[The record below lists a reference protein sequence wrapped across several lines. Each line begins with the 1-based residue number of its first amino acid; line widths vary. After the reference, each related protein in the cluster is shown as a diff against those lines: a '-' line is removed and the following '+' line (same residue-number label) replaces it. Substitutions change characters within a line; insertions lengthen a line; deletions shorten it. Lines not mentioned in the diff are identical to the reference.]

1 MKNKFCREILS
12 LTFMTLLFLQVP
24 AQQKALKIGDKIP
37 EEIWTTPLN
46 IVNSPQKTLQLGDNR
61 DQLILID
68 FWATWCSACLKNFP
82 KMEALEKQFGNRLK
96 VVPVTKESLAVLE
109 KFFTTKNGQRYQH
122 LTSVAGDQIL
132 STAFP
137 YHAIPF
143 IAWIKN
149 GHLIN
154 LTDAEQVTAE
164 TIGEILENKKSSLQ
178 TVVQISRKRPLML
191 AEQFDAERQTSLMN
205 YALLSK
211 GRIRAIQ
218 PGSGF
223 HRING
228 IVHGRQFTNSSLMNI
243 YRGIAYEIFND
254 KGDRFSEKRISN
266 LVKNPDQIDF
276 TITNQETEAL
286 LYNFEFIVPL
296 QNADQLYPNMLATLS
311 EYSGYPAT
319 IEPQRKKCLVL
330 KKTSTAK
337 NIATKGGTPIDDF
350 FKKPA
355 LIRNKTLETLIVA
368 LNVNDQFT
376 PLPVI
381 DETAYSGEVDL
392 NLGNISDLQ
401 ALKKALKRYHL
412 ELIEEERDLQI
423 LVIRDLLYPIQNQ

>member
-1 MKNKFCREILS
+1 MKNKFCRDLFS
-12 LTFMTLLFLQVP
+12 LTFLTLLSMQIP
-24 AQQKALKIGDKIP
+24 SQQKALKIGDKIP

-46 IVNSPQKTLQLGDNR
+46 IVNNPQKTLQLSE
-61 DQLILID
+61 DQDKLILID

-82 KMEALEKQFGNRLK
+82 KMEALEKQFGNQLK
-96 VVPVTKESLAVLE
+96 IVPVTKESHTTLD
-109 KFFTTKNGQRYQH
+109 KFFNSKNGQRYKH
-122 LTSVAGDQIL
+122 ITSVVEDKML

-149 GHLIN
+149 GNLVN

-164 TIGEILENKKSSLQ
+164 TIGEILQNKKSSLQ
-178 TVVQISRKRPLML
+178 SVIQINRKRPLML
-191 AEQFDAERQTSLMN
+191 AQQFDAEKQTSLIN
-205 YALLSK
+205 YTLLSK

-223 HRING
+223 HRTNG
-228 IVHGRQFTNSSLMNI
+228 IVHGRQFTNTSLMNI
-243 YRGIAYEIFND
+243 YQGIVYEIFAD
-254 KGDRFSEKRISN
+254 KGDRFSQKRISN
-266 LVKNPDQIDF
+266 LVKNTDQIEF
-276 TITNQETEAL
+276 TTTNQETEAL

-296 QNADQLYPNMLATLS
+296 QNAAQLYPNMLTTLS

-319 IEPQRKKCLVL
+319 IESQRKRCLVL
-330 KKTSTAK
+330 KKTSTAD
-337 NIATKGGTPIDDF
+337 NLATKGGPPTDDF

-368 LNVNDQFT
+368 LNVNDQLT

-381 DETAYSGEVDL
+381 DETAYSGKVDL

-401 ALKKALKRYHL
+401 TLKKALKRYNL
-412 ELIEEERDLQI
+412 ELTEEERDLQM
-423 LVIRDLLYPIQNQ
+423 LVIRDI

>member
-12 LTFMTLLFLQVP
+12 LTIMTLLFLQVT

-46 IVNSPQKTLQLGDNR
+46 IVNSQQKTLQLGENR

-96 VVPVTKESLAVLE
+96 VVPVTKESPAVLE

-122 LTSVAGDQIL
+122 LTSVAGDKIL

-266 LVKNPDQIDF
+266 LVKNNDQIDF
-276 TITNQETEAL
+276 TITNQKTEAL

-311 EYSGYPAT
+311 EYSGYPAA
-319 IEPQRKKCLVL
+319 IESQRKKCLVL
-330 KKTSTAK
+330 KKTSTAN

-381 DETAYSGEVDL
+381 DETEYRGKVDL

-401 ALKKALKRYHL
+401 ALKKALQRYDL

>member
-1 MKNKFCREILS
+1 
-12 LTFMTLLFLQVP
+12 
-24 AQQKALKIGDKIP
+24 
-37 EEIWTTPLN
+37 
-46 IVNSPQKTLQLGDNR
+46 
-61 DQLILID
+61 
-68 FWATWCSACLKNFP
+68 
-82 KMEALEKQFGNRLK
+82 
-96 VVPVTKESLAVLE
+96 
-109 KFFTTKNGQRYQH
+109 
-122 LTSVAGDQIL
+122 
-132 STAFP
+132 
-137 YHAIPF
+137 
-143 IAWIKN
+143 
-149 GHLIN
+149 
-154 LTDAEQVTAE
+154 
-164 TIGEILENKKSSLQ
+164 
-178 TVVQISRKRPLML
+178 
-191 AEQFDAERQTSLMN
+191 MN

-228 IVHGRQFTNSSLMNI
+228 IVRGRQFTNSSLMNI

-319 IEPQRKKCLVL
+319 IEPRRKKCLVL
-330 KKTSTAK
+330 KRTSTAN

-355 LIRNKTLETLIVA
+355 LIRNKTFETLIVA

-381 DETAYSGEVDL
+381 DETAYKGKVDL

-401 ALKKALKRYHL
+401 ALKKALQRYDL

-423 LVIRDLLYPIQNQ
+423 LVIRDLSYPIQNQ

>member
-1 MKNKFCREILS
+1 MQI
-12 LTFMTLLFLQVP
+12 P

-46 IVNSPQKTLQLGDNR
+46 IVNNPQKTLQLSE
-61 DQLILID
+61 DQDKLILID

-82 KMEALEKQFGNRLK
+82 KMEALEKQFGNQLK
-96 VVPVTKESLAVLE
+96 IVPVTKESHTTLD
-109 KFFTTKNGQRYQH
+109 KFFNSKNGQRYKH
-122 LTSVAGDQIL
+122 ITSVVEDKML

-149 GHLIN
+149 GNLVN

-164 TIGEILENKKSSLQ
+164 TIGEILQNKKSSLQ
-178 TVVQISRKRPLML
+178 SVIQINRKRPLML
-191 AEQFDAERQTSLMN
+191 AEQFDAEKQTSLLN
-205 YALLSK
+205 YTLLSK

-223 HRING
+223 HRTNG
-228 IVHGRQFTNSSLMNI
+228 IVHGRQFTNTSLMNI
-243 YRGIAYEIFND
+243 YQGIAYEIFAD
-254 KGDRFSEKRISN
+254 KGDRFSQKRISN
-266 LVKNPDQIDF
+266 LVKNTDQIDF
-276 TITNQETEAL
+276 TTTNQETEAL

-296 QNADQLYPNMLATLS
+296 QNAAQLYPNMLTTLS
-311 EYSGYPAT
+311 EYSSYPAT
-319 IEPQRKKCLVL
+319 IESQRKRCLVL
-330 KKTSTAK
+330 KKTSAAD
-337 NIATKGGTPIDDF
+337 NLATKGGPPTDDF

-368 LNVNDQFT
+368 LNVNDQLT

-381 DETAYSGEVDL
+381 DETAYSGKVDL

-401 ALKKALKRYHL
+401 TLKKALKRYNL
-412 ELIEEERDLQI
+412 ELTEEERNLHM
-423 LVIRDLLYPIQNQ
+423 LVIRDI

>member
-1 MKNKFCREILS
+1 MQI
-12 LTFMTLLFLQVP
+12 P

-37 EEIWTTPLN
+37 DEIWTTPLN
-46 IVNSPQKTLQLGDNR
+46 IVNNPQKTLQLSE
-61 DQLILID
+61 DQDKLILID

-82 KMEALEKQFGNRLK
+82 KMEALEKQFGNQLK
-96 VVPVTKESLAVLE
+96 IVPVTKESHTTLD
-109 KFFTTKNGQRYQH
+109 KFFNSKNGQRYKH
-122 LTSVAGDQIL
+122 ITSVVEDKML

-149 GHLIN
+149 GNLVN

-164 TIGEILENKKSSLQ
+164 TIGEILQNKKSSLQ
-178 TVVQISRKRPLML
+178 SVIQINRKRPLML
-191 AEQFDAERQTSLMN
+191 AEQFDAEKQTSLIN
-205 YALLSK
+205 YTLLSK

-223 HRING
+223 HRTNG
-228 IVHGRQFTNSSLMNI
+228 IVHGRQFTNTSLMNI
-243 YRGIAYEIFND
+243 YQGIAYEIFAD
-254 KGDRFSEKRISN
+254 KGDRFSQKRISN
-266 LVKNPDQIDF
+266 LVKNTDQIDF
-276 TITNQETEAL
+276 TTTNQETEAL

-296 QNADQLYPNMLATLS
+296 QNAAQLYPNMLTTLS
-311 EYSGYPAT
+311 EYSGYSAT
-319 IEPQRKKCLVL
+319 IESQRKRCLVL
-330 KKTSTAK
+330 KQTSTAD
-337 NIATKGGTPIDDF
+337 NLATKGGPPTDDF

-368 LNVNDQFT
+368 LNVNDQLT

-381 DETAYSGEVDL
+381 DETAYSGKVDL

-401 ALKKALKRYHL
+401 TLKKALKRYNL
-412 ELIEEERDLQI
+412 ELTEEERDLQM
-423 LVIRDLLYPIQNQ
+423 LVIRDI

>member
-1 MKNKFCREILS
+1 MKNKFYRDLFS
-12 LTFMTLLFLQVP
+12 LTFITLLSMQMT

-46 IVNSPQKTLQLGDNR
+46 IVNNPQKTLQLSE
-61 DQLILID
+61 DQDKLILID

-82 KMEALEKQFGNRLK
+82 KMEALEKQFGNQLK
-96 VVPVTKESLAVLE
+96 IVPVTKESHTTLD
-109 KFFTTKNGQRYQH
+109 KFFNSKNGQRYKH
-122 LTSVAGDQIL
+122 ITSVVEDKML

-149 GHLIN
+149 GNLVN

-164 TIGEILENKKSSLQ
+164 TIGEILQNKKSSLQ
-178 TVVQISRKRPLML
+178 SVIQINRKRPLML
-191 AEQFDAERQTSLMN
+191 AEQFDAEKQTSLIN
-205 YALLSK
+205 YTLLSK

-223 HRING
+223 HRTNG
-228 IVHGRQFTNSSLMNI
+228 IVHGRQFTNTSLMNI
-243 YRGIAYEIFND
+243 YQGIVYEIFAD
-254 KGDRFSEKRISN
+254 KGDRFSQKRISN
-266 LVKNPDQIDF
+266 LVKNTDQIEF
-276 TITNQETEAL
+276 TTTNQETEAL

-296 QNADQLYPNMLATLS
+296 QNAAQLYPNMLTTLS

-319 IEPQRKKCLVL
+319 IESQRKRCLVL
-330 KKTSTAK
+330 KKTSTAD
-337 NIATKGGTPIDDF
+337 NLATKGGPPTDDF

-368 LNVNDQFT
+368 LNVNDQLT

-381 DETAYSGEVDL
+381 DETAYSGKVDL

-401 ALKKALKRYHL
+401 TLKKALKRYNL
-412 ELIEEERDLQI
+412 ELTEEERDLQM
-423 LVIRDLLYPIQNQ
+423 LVIRDI